1 MKPTGSVITWTGIVL
16 VTALTVM
23 QSACVTADNVWASPE
38 DTWTWQVDQNYQ
50 QFAHCVVDTLNN
62 APVHSWFSQAPRPI
76 TSFEQQ
82 WQQDRII
89 LKSVDPAGVEQVR
102 IQVVGLGAHI
112 TYVVA
117 NAKNLE
123 LLGGGAPM
131 VYVRAYVDACAGAQT
146 LATHPAI
153 GGGPDK
159 EAEIGEV
166 R

>member
-1 MKPTGSVITWTGIVL
+1 MKPTGSVITWTGLVL

-23 QSACVTADNVWASPE
+23 QSACVTADTVWASPE
-38 DTWTWQVDQNYQ
+38 DVWTWQVDQNYQ

-131 VYVRAYVDACAGAQT
+131 VYVRAYVDAYAGAQT

>member
-1 MKPTGSVITWTGIVL
+1 VKPTGRVITWTGLVL
-16 VTALTVM
+16 ATTLTVM

-50 QFAHCVVDTLNN
+50 HFAHCLVDTVNS
-62 APVHSWFSQAPRPI
+62 APVHSWFYQAPRPI

-89 LKSVDPAGVEQVR
+89 LMSVDPAGVEQVR
-102 IQVVGLGAHI
+102 IQVAGLGAHI

-117 NAKNLE
+117 NTKNLE

-131 VYVRAYVDACAGAQT
+131 VYVRAYIDACASAQAVAI
-146 LATHPAI
+146 LPVI

-159 EAEIGEV
+159 EAEMGEV